1 MNKTLL
7 DEFALA
13 AMQGW
18 LASRSNHT
26 VTIDAA
32 KAAASF
38 YDLAGAMM
46 AEREKRMPQPLMQA
60 VPDDPRFPDGPMK
73 AADVFVSSASPY
85 SDKYKQI
92 VCQFALSNKGKR
104 MTCTDILRFAFNLP
118 PAMRPSH
125 TELVKVSKTLR
136 ELGYIKVRSGGKDL
150 FQF

>member
-7 DEFALA
+7 DEFAMA
-13 AMQGW
+13 ALNGW
-18 LASRSNHT
+18 VSTLKPDAT
-26 VTIDAA
+26 VNCVAV
-32 KAAASF
+32 AASL
-38 YDLAGAMM
+38 YALAEAMM
-46 AEREKRMPQPLMQA
+46 TERAKRTPQPLMHA
-60 VPDDPRFPDGPMK
+60 VPEDPRFPDGPMK

>member
-7 DEFALA
+7 DEFAMA

-46 AEREKRMPQPLMQA
+46 AERAKRTPQPLMHA
-60 VPDDPRFPDGPMK
+60 VPEDPSFPDGAMK
-73 AADVFVSSASPY
+73 TEAFVSSASPY
-85 SDKYKQI
+85 SDKYNQT
-92 VCQFALSNKGKR
+92 VYQFTLSNKGKR
-104 MTCTDILRFAFNLP
+104 MTCTDILRFAFKLP
-118 PAMRPSH
+118 PTMKPAQ

-136 ELGYIKVRSGGKDL
+136 ELGYIKVRSGGKDYYQL
-150 FQF
+150 